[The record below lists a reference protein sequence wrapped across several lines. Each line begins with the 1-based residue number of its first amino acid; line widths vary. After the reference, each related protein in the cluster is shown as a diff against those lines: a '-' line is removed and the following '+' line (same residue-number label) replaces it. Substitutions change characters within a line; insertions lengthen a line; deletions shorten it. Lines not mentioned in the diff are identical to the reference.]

1 MGKKR
6 FMPTLQP
13 PPMKPAWE
21 AAYFR
26 DRFNEAKDRMEAGL
40 PVDLEQA
47 KADWCAWQVARL
59 PLYVWPVVKREAPK
73 PASPERQKQL
83 LSEFGF

>member
-1 MGKKR
+1 MKTKR
-6 FMPTLQP
+6 KFMPTLQP

-26 DRFNEAKDRMEAGL
+26 DRFNEAKINLAAGL
-40 PVDLEQA
+40 SVNLEQA

-59 PLYVWPVVKREAPK
+59 PLYVWPVKREAPK
-73 PASPERQKQL
+73 PIDPERAKVI
-83 LSEFGF
+83 LSELGF